1 MNKQEKFLM
10 NRINGYIDVKQM
22 LQEIGVD
29 VSSLRNIHNNPN
41 VSLTKGSGASEA
53 FSFVYHGI
61 KYFYKGNVGNWYSP
75 YNELLISELAKDFG
89 IPCVDYDL
97 AIFDGIE
104 GTVSLNY
111 KEEGK
116 TYISGEEIFK
126 ETWGIGS
133 FDAEQ
138 FNNLENIWDVLECRY
153 QDYPNKRKII
163 RSLVEGIISIYL
175 FDLITYQFDRQSINW
190 EIVESSEGV
199 FLSPL
204 FDNERICPESS
215 GLLSLRVDSDIAP
228 VYLSPEDWNDGL
240 ENAYNSISRFLA
252 TSSEEYRNIIFD
264 KLWIIGEKNLNKVFE
279 RIEAKTKY
287 PMPEERK
294 EYYLNEYKKH
304 REKLE
309 EILNKENIR
318 KR

>member
-1 MNKQEKFLM
+1 MIGEIFMVRVNGFID
-10 NRINGYIDVKQM
+10 INQM
-22 LQEIGVD
+22 LEEIGVD
-29 VSSLRNIHNNPN
+29 VSSWKNVRSNPN
-41 VSLTKGSGASEA
+41 VSLLDHSSSDIA

-61 KYFYKGNVGNWYSP
+61 KYFYKGNIGKWYNP

-97 AIFDGIE
+97 AIFGDIK
-104 GTVSLNY
+104 GTISLNY

-116 TYISGEEIFK
+116 IYISGEDIFK
-126 ETWGIGS
+126 ETWGIGPL
-133 FDAEQ
+133 DAEQ
-138 FNNLENIWDVLECRY
+138 FNNLENIWDVLECKY
-153 QDYPNKRKII
+153 QDYPNKRTII

-175 FDLITYQFDRQSINW
+175 FDILTYQLDRQSFNW

-199 FLSPL
+199 SVAPL
-204 FDNERICPESS
+204 FDNERIYPESS
-215 GLLSLRVDSDIAP
+215 RLVSLRVDSDIAP
-228 VYLSPEDWNDGL
+228 VDLDLEDSLDESL

-264 KLWIIGEKNLNKVFE
+264 KLWIIGEENLNKVFE

-287 PMPEERK
+287 PMPEDIK
-294 EYYLNEYKKH
+294 QYYLKEYKKH